1 MRALE
6 ASKGIREPHRAGTTR
21 DEATCFA
28 SGVCKGSKFHQN
40 CETNK
45 PQQEQ
50 ASSKLR
56 DASKESAMAEMP
68 SEVRSA
74 AKERISETRSLARNE
89 LHPSREPRAR
99 NPQFKLNLHMMK
111 LHLIV
116 LLRMH

>member
-1 MRALE
+1 LLSFAILTTTIVTMTAKAL
-6 ASKGIREPHRAGTTR
+6 SI
-21 DEATCFA
+21 
-28 SGVCKGSKFHQN
+28 
-40 CETNK
+40 NK
-45 PQQEQ
+45 PQQEH

-111 LHLIV
+111 LPLIV
-116 LLRMH
+116 TCQ